1 MVTGKVTGNG
11 TSKGSGSGIGTGI
24 GNGTYS
30 VAVMYDTSMNTGE
43 VTAARFLAI
52 DIISELWRG

>member
-52 DIISELWRG
+52 YIIS